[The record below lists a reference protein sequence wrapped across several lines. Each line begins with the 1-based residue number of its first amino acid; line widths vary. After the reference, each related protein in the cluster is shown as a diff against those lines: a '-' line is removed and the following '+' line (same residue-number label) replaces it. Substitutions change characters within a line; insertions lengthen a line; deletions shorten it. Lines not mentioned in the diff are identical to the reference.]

1 MYEVISVPFGMVMS
15 FPCTR
20 RKRGAAGK
28 NIMLVG
34 RIFDVS
40 SQDGVRVFSQR
51 RISSSS
57 HQQAK
62 GWELIA

>member
-1 MYEVISVPFGMVMS
+1 
-15 FPCTR
+15 
-20 RKRGAAGK
+20 
-28 NIMLVG
+28 MLVG